1 MLNDGTR
8 WKLLRNKS
16 DDRNNLLSN
25 EFLDS
30 LRAVVVCVQH
40 SDVVLDE
47 AAHVRVLAEI
57 LQSNEPKVES
67 NHCNAFSS
75 PFHRLAYE
83 TDENFFIYSLQQ
95 QVEQSRSTLM
105 IGCEGGHL

>member
-57 LQSNEPKVES
+57 L
-67 NHCNAFSS
+67 
-75 PFHRLAYE
+75 
-83 TDENFFIYSLQQ
+83 
-95 QVEQSRSTLM
+95 
-105 IGCEGGHL
+105 